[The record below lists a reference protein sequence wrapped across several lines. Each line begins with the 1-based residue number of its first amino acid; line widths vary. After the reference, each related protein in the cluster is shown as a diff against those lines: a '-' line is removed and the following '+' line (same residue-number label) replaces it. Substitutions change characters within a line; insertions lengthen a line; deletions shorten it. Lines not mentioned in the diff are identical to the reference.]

1 MKTQE
6 RFVETYRHGIA
17 NTQVILVDRET
28 GVNYLMASNTLG
40 AMGICVLVDAQ
51 GNPVVTPVESELE

>member
-40 AMGICVLVDAQ
+40 AMGICV
-51 GNPVVTPVESELE
+51 